1 MRAIAASRSLAA
13 AARALWRVLALV
25 LPITSCAPFHD
36 VPGDVC
42 NDPTQNYSKDFA
54 YECNQSG

>member
-1 MRAIAASRSLAA
+1 MSAIAASKSLAA
-13 AARALWRVLALV
+13 AGRALWRVLALAIP
-25 LPITSCAPFHD
+25 LASCAPFQD